1 MILIDEIQK
10 RIIELIEN
18 APKKSFAFFWE
29 DIQGIIEAKVY
40 DYKMQ
45 IGQDLPTEFFIDVFD
60 AYIEKYKAVN
70 YHKNVADMNHSL
82 SSHLILFN
90 KGLVG
95 KKGLDKSTFFL
106 DDEAWKD
113 VYVEGDSKTIKKH
126 LPILNSKD
134 GCSFADIYQS
144 YKIKYELQKEE
155 PYERERMKKSW
166 NFFKSYIF
174 RVIPDNGVIYEDDI
188 KDCLQLFV
196 DYETP
201 KNRFDNE
208 KISSTKQFV
217 TTFNSI
223 FQTRIRLKDVGLS
236 YEQLREKNPEKDGW
250 LRTDEDEKK
259 LQELR
264 KLTHYYLD
272 MLWDGSSSE
281 VPVKMTRAET
291 YSWLASALVI
301 PKSEAH
307 ISLFNEEMCA
317 KTILEVFHF
326 LGR

>member
-1 MILIDEIQK
+1 MISIEQIKYRVKDLID
-10 RIIELIEN
+10 N
-18 APKKSFAFFWE
+18 APKKSFSLFWE
-29 DIQGIIEAKVY
+29 DIRGIIEAKTY

-45 IGQDLPTEFFIDVFD
+45 IGQELPYEFYIDIFD
-60 AYIEKYKAVN
+60 AYIDKYRAEN
-70 YHKNVADMNHSL
+70 YYKEVDSMNKSL

-90 KGLVG
+90 KGLLDEKPL
-95 KKGLDKSTFFL
+95 KKEIFFL
-106 DDEAWKD
+106 DDSWID
-113 VYVEGDSKTIKKH
+113 IYGGDIKSAEKH
-126 LPILNSKD
+126 LPILKCKE
-134 GCSFADIYQS
+134 GCSFASIYQS
-144 YKIKYELQKEE
+144 YKIKHELMKEE
-155 PYERERMKKSW
+155 PYERERMHKAW
-166 NFFKSYIF
+166 LFFKSYIF

-208 KISSTKQFV
+208 KISNVKQYV
-217 TTFNSI
+217 TTFNTI

-236 YEQLREKNPEKDGW
+236 YEQLREKNPEKDSW

-272 MLWDGSSSE
+272 MLWNGKSEE
-281 VPVKMTRAET
+281 VPAKMTRAET
-291 YSWLASALVI
+291 YAWLSSALVI
-301 PKSEAH
+301 PRSETH